1 VYEHRFVHPI
11 AQRTDRRA
19 AGQVLIGGGGCAC
32 EQMIDGGDERGEFG
46 LIGLQIYARLQRAAD
61 GGALDLARDF
71 FESSQLPS
79 LQKVQN
85 QE

>member
-1 VYEHRFVHPI
+1 
-11 AQRTDRRA
+11 
-19 AGQVLIGGGGCAC
+19 
-32 EQMIDGGDERGEFG
+32 MIDGGDERGEFG
-46 LIGLQIYARLQRAAD
+46 LIGLQIDARLQRTAD

-71 FESSQLPS
+71 FESSQLPT